1 MVRIELQIFDAIE
14 WNPTN
19 IPIEHV
25 MRDGKF
31 NIYTEVQQKG
41 YFNILYRKSSLV
53 ITAGEYIGLIP
64 LNDEV
69 AINVHPKTP
78 LSNLMH
84 LIHKS
89 GERFVDI
96 DYERMY
102 GELLYSSTNIFDF
115 IIRSFLQDLQ
125 NIDKFG
131 VYRKY
136 EKTSHN
142 DGLVKGK
149 ILFRE
154 TMKNVMRH
162 QDHIIA
168 HSFSLLDKDIPENRT
183 IKYALWTVLNHF
195 RDLNYQPRK
204 VVRKAIYF
212 YRFFEQV
219 KLDRDKAFLADV
231 QDILEKSQIPFMRSY
246 YNTILRT
253 SLLIIN
259 QSSIDVQRFE
269 EDIYLPSLIIKM
281 SDVFE
286 KYLFRVLKEGI
297 RRKNVKVLNG
307 NKAEGMKKLF
317 SDNPTYITNPD
328 IVIKKERM
336 FPLVIDAKYRDQPRR
351 EDLNQIITYCL
362 AYGSNNG
369 LLICPKTSVSS
380 GEEYVGQISGVRIF
394 TYYFNLD
401 NKDILAEEQT
411 LLSYIENK
419 FLNDST
425 TA

>member
-1 MVRIELQIFDAIE
+1 MQIFDAIE
-14 WNPTN
+14 WSPTD

-25 MRDGKF
+25 MKDGKF
-31 NIYTEVQQKG
+31 NIYTDVQQKG
-41 YFNILYRKSSLV
+41 YFNILFRRSSLV
-53 ITAGEYIGLIP
+53 LTAGEYIGLIP

-69 AINVHPKTP
+69 AINVHPKVP

-89 GERFVDI
+89 GERVIDI

-102 GELLYSSTNIFDF
+102 GELLYSSAGIFDF

-136 EKTSHN
+136 ETMFHN
-142 DGLVKGK
+142 DGLLKGK
-149 ILFRE
+149 ILFKE
-154 TMKNVMRH
+154 TMRNVMRH

-168 HSFSLLDKDIPENRT
+168 HSFFLLDKDIPENRA
-183 IKYALWTVLNHF
+183 IKYALWTILNHF
-195 RDLNYQPRK
+195 RDLNYKPRNL
-204 VVRKAIYF
+204 VRKAIYF

-219 KLDRDKAFLADV
+219 KLDRDKKFLVDV
-231 QDILEKSQIPFMRSY
+231 KDILETSQVPFIRSY
-246 YNTILRT
+246 YNAILRI

-269 EDIYLPSLIIKM
+269 QDIYLPSLIIKM

-297 RRKNVKVLNG
+297 QRKNVKVLNG

-317 SDNPTYITNPD
+317 SDNQMYTTTPD
-328 IVIKKERM
+328 IVIKKEKI
-336 FPLVIDAKYRDQPRR
+336 FPLIIDAKYKDQPRR

-362 AYGSNNG
+362 SYRSNVG
-369 LLICPKTSVSS
+369 VLICPKTSVLS
-380 GEEYVGQISGVRIF
+380 GEEYIGQISGVRIF
-394 TYYFNLD
+394 TYHFNLA
-401 NKDILAEEQT
+401 NKDIRAEEQT
-411 LLSYIENK
+411 LLGYIEDK
-419 FLNDST
+419 FLTDST
-425 TA
+425 TAER